1 MLAMFDRMVDD
12 KAALAVLA
20 AWLRTI
26 NREDLKRR
34 LLQSP
39 DTTLEQIME
48 QAKEKIR
55 NQGRS
60 EEAEDDGLMPSPWG
74 LVRPVMPPEERKAAR
89 AASKKRYT
97 ENNLAEGKCEKCPEP
112 LDLNSTRY
120 CTKHLACK
128 RGEGRRTSGLSGT
141 PSLPELWKVRIGHPG
156 GRVAPL

>member
-1 MLAMFDRMVDD
+1 MFDRMVDD

-60 EEAEDDGLMPSPWG
+60 EEEAEDDGLMPSPWG

-89 AASKKRYT
+89 CFKETLYREQPCRRQVREMPGAARPQFHSLLHQASR
-97 ENNLAEGKCEKCPEP
+97 LQA
-112 LDLNSTRY
+112 R
-120 CTKHLACK
+120 
-128 RGEGRRTSGLSGT
+128 RRTAHVWSFRN
-141 PSLPELWKVRIGHPG
+141 P
-156 GRVAPL
+156 